1 MTAPKPLPCPVCGR
15 PPSVSE
21 RVRNGDGWLVE
32 YCVECYSIGSRDEHA
47 VGVRRATR
55 PAAIKAWNRYVGGA
69 R

>member
-1 MTAPKPLPCPVCGR
+1 MTAPKPLPCPVCRR

-21 RVRNGDGWLVE
+21 RVLNGDGWLVE
-32 YCVECYSIGSRDEHA
+32 CYSVGARDEHA

-55 PAAIKAWNRYVGGA
+55 PAAIKAWNRYVGGE

>member
-1 MTAPKPLPCPVCGR
+1 MSAPKPLPCPVCGR

-21 RVRNGDGWLVE
+21 RVLNGDGWL
-32 YCVECYSIGSRDEHA
+32 VECYSIGSRDEHA

-55 PAAIKAWNRYVGGA
+55 ASAIKAWNRYVGGA

>member
-1 MTAPKPLPCPVCGR
+1 MSAPLPLPCPVAACGR

-21 RVRNGDGWLVE
+21 RPASWL
-32 YCVECYSIGSRDEHA
+32 VECYSIGSRDEHA

-55 PAAIKAWNRYVGGA
+55 DSAVRAWNRYVGGE

>member
-1 MTAPKPLPCPVCGR
+1 MSAPKPLPCPVCGR

-21 RVRNGDGWLVE
+21 RPASWL
-32 YCVECYSIGSRDEHA
+32 VECYSIGSRDEHA